1 MMKPPSAS
9 GSPKNPVKFRLP
21 TAENLVPIRLDIE
34 IDGKRFKDAFTWN
47 ASDPDSEVF
56 AFARRTVKDLK
67 LPTAFATQIAQ
78 SIQSQLIEFRS
89 YEGQDMHTGEKVVPI
104 KLDLRVNQ
112 TVIKDQF
119 LWDMNNFEGDP
130 EEFARTFC
138 EDMKIEDP
146 EVGPAIAIA
155 IREQLYEIA
164 KQGVASMRESRTN
177 KKGRKGMEHLSA
189 SKVGSPA
196 LDLGKLFDPEGS
208 IQRKMSERDAY
219 GPVVSQLSKE
229 EVDAL
234 EAREERLP
242 R

>member
-1 MMKPPSAS
+1 MMKPPSTS

-34 IDGKRFKDAFTWN
+34 IDGKKFKDAFTWN

-67 LPTAFATQIAQ
+67 LPTAFAFQIAQ
-78 SIQSQLIEFRS
+78 SIQSQLLEFRS
-89 YEGQDMHTGEKVVPI
+89 YEGKDMHTGEKVVPI
-104 KLDLRVNQ
+104 K
-112 TVIKDQF
+112 
-119 LWDMNNFEGDP
+119 DMNNFEGDP

-164 KQGVASMRESRTN
+164 KQGVAFMRESRTN

-219 GPVVSQLSKE
+219 GPVVDHLSKE